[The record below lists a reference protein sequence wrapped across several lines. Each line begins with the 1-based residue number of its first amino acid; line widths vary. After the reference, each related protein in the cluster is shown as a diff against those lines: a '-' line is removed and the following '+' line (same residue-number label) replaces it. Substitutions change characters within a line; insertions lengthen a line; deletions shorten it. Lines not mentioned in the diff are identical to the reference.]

1 LLEDEPGATN
11 INEQK
16 IIAQMATTNST
27 AEQQNYNSS
36 SRTQTDLLLF
46 SVHLPAK
53 FFDLMLMTGLR

>member
-1 LLEDEPGATN
+1 V
-11 INEQK
+11 QK
-16 IIAQMATTNST
+16 IFAQMATTNST

-53 FFDLMLMTGLR
+53 FFDLMLMTGLQ